1 MTDIRI
7 CVAGATGRM
16 GSTLIREALSRGGF
30 EIVGAVTAPNE
41 ETVGKTLSE
50 LGIANLNLKVVG
62 ADRLEQALKDAE
74 IYLSFTT
81 PQAEVSNIPI
91 VAKHGIKIVMGT
103 TGLNNEQKRI
113 VEDAVRG
120 KVPAIFS
127 PNFSLGV
134 NILFKIISQLCKI
147 LPADYDISI
156 IEAHHKGKVDAP
168 SGTAKK
174 IVDIVS
180 SIRGYKEKVYGRVG
194 VSKRKPEEIEVFAVR
209 GGGIPGIHELVV
221 AGPHEIIKIEHLAF
235 SRSVFAQG
243 ALYAAEWLYK
253 QKEPKI
259 YSMEDLLENPL

>member
-1 MTDIRI
+1 MTNIRI

-16 GSTLIREALSRGGF
+16 GSTLIREALNIGRF
-30 EIVGAVTAPNE
+30 EIVGAVVAPNE
-41 ETVGKTLSE
+41 TSVGKTLSE
-50 LGIANLNLKVVG
+50 LGIANLNLKIVG
-62 ADRLEQALKDAE
+62 SDRLEKALKDAE

-103 TGLNNEQKRI
+103 TGLNDEQKKI
-113 VEDAVRG
+113 VENAVKG

-127 PNFSLGV
+127 PNFSLGINV
-134 NILFKIISQLCKI
+134 LFKVIDQLCKI
-147 LPADYDISI
+147 LPVNYDISI
-156 IEAHHKGKVDAP
+156 IETHHKDKIDAP

-174 IVDIVS
+174 IAEIVS
-180 SIRGYKEKVYGRVG
+180 SIRGYKENVYGRIG
-194 VSKRKPEEIEVFAVR
+194 VSKRKPEEIEVLSVR
-209 GGGIPGIHELVV
+209 GGGIPGIHELLI

-253 QKEPKI
+253 QKEPRI
-259 YSMEDLLENPL
+259 YSMEDLLEKPL

>member
-1 MTDIRI
+1 MRNIKI

-16 GSTLIREALSRGGF
+16 GSTLIKEALNRGGF
-30 EIVGAVTAPNE
+30 EVVGAVAAPGE
-41 ETVGKTLSE
+41 ETVGKTLFE

-62 ADRLEQALKDAE
+62 ADRLEEALRNAE
-74 IYLSFTT
+74 IYISFTT

-103 TGLNNEQKRI
+103 TGLNDEQKRI
-113 VEDAVRG
+113 VEEAVRG

-127 PNFSLGV
+127 PNFSLGI

-147 LPADYDISI
+147 LPSGYDVSI
-156 IEAHHKGKVDAP
+156 VEAHHKGKIDAP
-168 SGTAKK
+168 SGTAEK
-174 IVDIVS
+174 ILDIIS
-180 SIRGYKEKVYGRVG
+180 SIRGYKEKIHGRMG
-194 VSKRKPEEIEVFAVR
+194 VSRRKPEEIEVFSVR
-209 GGGIPGIHELVV
+209 GGGIPGIHELIV
-221 AGPHEIIKIEHLAF
+221 AGSHEMIKIEHLAF

-259 YSMEDLLENPL
+259 YSMEDVLEKPL